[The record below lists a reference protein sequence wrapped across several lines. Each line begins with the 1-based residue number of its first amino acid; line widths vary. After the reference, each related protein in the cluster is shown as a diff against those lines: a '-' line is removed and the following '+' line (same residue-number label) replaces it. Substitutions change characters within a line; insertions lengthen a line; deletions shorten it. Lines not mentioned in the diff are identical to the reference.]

1 MNKELGFV
9 DYLSRIDDSNIFY
22 SGDNSLVQ
30 YTFLDSSEKNINI
43 SNENN
48 YLRNDSWSLSFKTNN
63 FNTKNNVVTF
73 DKKVLGY
80 IAQFEKESRDKII
93 LQYANE
99 IRILIKN
106 DEFLDGELSNSELYI
121 IDAYKQGNLDYV
133 IDAIMYVYSNNL
145 LDKHMLEGI
154 LSMIA
159 SVPYDIIFPK
169 GQIMAMGLFV
179 NKELSVRDKAIQCFE
194 RWNSKKGLNFLKSV
208 NCDPK
213 WLQKYVQKVIMY
225 IERDGIE

>member
-106 DEFLDGELSNSELYI
+106 DEFLDGELSNSELYM

-213 WLQKYVQKVIMY
+213 WLQNYVQKVIMY

>member
-106 DEFLDGELSNSELYI
+106 DEFLDGELSNSELYM

>member
-63 FNTKNNVVTF
+63 FNTKNNVITF

-106 DEFLDGELSNSELYI
+106 DEFLDGELSNSELYM

-213 WLQKYVQKVIMY
+213 WLQKYVEKVIMY